1 MLKKY
6 IFHKLTNF
14 YNIEKPAVLVF
25 DHGRLAGRIA
35 GRLAGRLAGQF
46 QPQSAN
52 LALRTQSLIRFLVES
67 FWGTIWTKTV
77 V

>member
-25 DHGRLAGRIA
+25 DHGRLAGRI
-35 GRLAGRLAGQF
+35 AGRLAGQF